1 MGTHLG
7 FFLARQCHDFN
18 LIRLKLFVI
27 TRVRTLQEEH
37 VVNFLGC
44 VVYGLFE
51 MVVFYHL
58 RGHGGSPGGI
68 VLRRSH

>member
-27 TRVRTLQEEH
+27 TRVRTLQEKH

-44 VVYGLFE
+44 VVYGLLK

-58 RGHGGSPGGI
+58 
-68 VLRRSH
+68 